1 MRKLNTPCN
10 AFSFYINSAQ
20 MSCNSVRNYVTV
32 TVRKR
37 TTTYAKEVSTM
48 KMIDTREISEL
59 MGVSVATAY
68 KIVR

>member
-1 MRKLNTPCN
+1 
-10 AFSFYINSAQ
+10 

-59 MGVSVATAY
+59 MEVSVATAY

>member
-1 MRKLNTPCN
+1 
-10 AFSFYINSAQ
+10 
-20 MSCNSVRNYVTV
+20 
-32 TVRKR
+32 
-37 TTTYAKEVSTM
+37 M